1 MRCECMASP
10 RICPRT
16 TSPWPATA
24 SPLFISVR
32 LLRLA
37 HRPERESVM
46 IIRHAMC
53 GVLAL
58 LALTGCG
65 RQGPHQD
72 KDYAAMNTI
81 VMKPVCIGRFELS
94 IPRDGE
100 RDWRTDVDWAEVT
113 RLPFKLRTTEDFW
126 GYVEARK
133 QFLQSQKHDTEPSLL
148 SLYEKV
154 GDNAAMILHR
164 QEATNKSSY
173 FLERYVWLGDRGY
186 FFKTDDQGDDV
197 KARLPG
203 FERILSRLVPHDGLE
218 RPVTN
223 GYCINGA
230 TITGV
235 IPDVSSGVFMRSP
248 GLKATVL
255 YMGTVEY
262 ADPAKIKDTPG
273 LDPRTMSAFGNLE
286 IDKQKYDYLKAN
298 TSARDLGS
306 PKSFDVI
313 RKESRNA
320 AGRPGEEAVWR
331 IGYHNGAVVY
341 HFLWLN
347 SDAAPSTPHNPSL
360 TLSLNVGDEMDPSKK
375 VPSEQQLFALWDAV
389 LDSVKPRY

>member
-10 RICPRT
+10 RSCPRT

-154 GDNAAMILHR
+154 GDNAVILLNR
-164 QEATNKSSY
+164 QEPSNDVVY
-173 FLERYVWLGDRGY
+173 YLERYVWLGDRGY
-186 FFKTDDQGDDV
+186 FFKGLGEGDEI
-197 KARLPG
+197 KAKLEG
-203 FERILSRLVPHDGLE
+203 YKKILGRLVPHDGLE

-230 TITGV
+230 TITGSIDRV
-235 IPDVSSGVFMRSP
+235 DSYLSSRVRGWSDASLFIGTGEATALGAIP
-248 GLKATVL
+248 
-255 YMGTVEY
+255 
-262 ADPAKIKDTPG
+262 DTPG
-273 LDPRTMSAFGNLE
+273 IDSREFTASGSLEMEKEKYSALHSAM
-286 IDKQKYDYLKAN
+286 DAN
-298 TSARDLGS
+298 EPER
-306 PKSFDVI
+306 PVSFEVI
-313 RKESRNA
+313 RNQKRTVGKS
-320 AGRPGEEAVWR
+320 PGEEVAWNVV
-331 IGYHNGAVVY
+331 YKNGAIVH
-341 HFLWLN
+341 HFLWKPD
-347 SDAAPSTPHNPSL
+347 DASNTSRNPGI
-360 TLSLNVGDEMDPSKK
+360 TLGLDVGDDTMPSGKG
-375 VPSEQQLFALWDAV
+375 PPEPQILALWDAV

>member
-1 MRCECMASP
+1 MH
-10 RICPRT
+10 
-16 TSPWPATA
+16 WP
-24 SPLFISVR
+24 L
-32 LLRLA
+32 
-37 HRPERESVM
+37 
-46 IIRHAMC
+46 
-53 GVLAL
+53 
-58 LALTGCG
+58 
-65 RQGPHQD
+65 
-72 KDYAAMNTI
+72 
-81 VMKPVCIGRFELS
+81 ELS
-94 IPRDGE
+94 IPRDGG
-100 RDWRTDVDWAEVT
+100 RDWRTDLDWAEVT
-113 RLPFKLRTTEDFW
+113 RLPFNLRTTEDFW

-154 GDNAAMILHR
+154 GDNAVILLNR
-164 QEATNKSSY
+164 QEPSNDVVY
-173 FLERYVWLGDRGY
+173 YLERYVWLGDRGY
-186 FFKTDDQGDDV
+186 FFKGLGEGDEI
-197 KARLPG
+197 KAKLEG
-203 FERILSRLVPHDGLE
+203 YKKILGRLVPHDGLE

-262 ADPAKIKDTPG
+262 ADPKKIRDTPG

-286 IDKQKYDYLKAN
+286 MDKQKYDYLKAN
-298 TSARDLGS
+298 TSASDLGS

-347 SDAAPSTPHNPSL
+347 SDAAPSTPDNPSL

>member
-1 MRCECMASP
+1 MASP
-10 RICPRT
+10 RSCPRT

-24 SPLFISVR
+24 SPLFINVR

-94 IPRDGE
+94 IPRDGG
-100 RDWRTDVDWAEVT
+100 RDWRTDLDWAEVT
-113 RLPFKLRTTEDFW
+113 RLPFNLRTTEDFW

-154 GDNAAMILHR
+154 GDNAVILLNR
-164 QEATNKSSY
+164 QEPSNDVVY
-173 FLERYVWLGDRGY
+173 YLERYVWLGDRGY
-186 FFKTDDQGDDV
+186 FFKGLGEGDEI
-197 KARLPG
+197 KAKLEG
-203 FERILSRLVPHDGLE
+203 YKKILGRLVPHDGLE

-235 IPDVSSGVFMRSP
+235 IPDISTSIAVNPIKLSG
-248 GLKATVL
+248 ATL
-255 YMGTVEY
+255 YVATAEAVD
-262 ADPAKIKDTPG
+262 AANQKDTPG
-273 LDPRTMSAFGNLE
+273 ADPRSVSGFGSLE
-286 IDKQKYDYLKAN
+286 IEEEKYRVQRSDSSDESPDKPAH
-298 TSARDLGS
+298 
-306 PKSFDVI
+306 FDVI
-313 RKESRNA
+313 RKKTRVV
-320 AGRPGEEAVWR
+320 AGRQGEEVGWR
-331 IGYHNGAVVY
+331 ITYANGAMTY
-341 HFLWLN
+341 NFLWIN
-347 SDAAPSTPHNPSL
+347 ADKKPSTPNNPSL
-360 TLSLNVGDEMDPSKK
+360 TFQFYAGDPEAPGKK
-375 VPSEQQLFALWDAV
+375 LPSEQQMFALWDAT
-389 LDSVKPRY
+389 LGSVKSRY